1 VKEDSLRI
9 LKDREKSKSTDFS
22 RIMSENLKEIEKLE
36 SEDKNADELLFNEIA
51 DEIEKEMV
59 NKNFEKIF
67 DREKE

>member
-1 VKEDSLRI
+1 
-9 LKDREKSKSTDFS
+9 
-22 RIMSENLKEIEKLE
+22 MSEILKEIEKLE
-36 SEDKNADELLFNEIA
+36 SEDKNVDESLFNVIA